1 MVAGYLRPTGIPTHH
16 NPGGSAPPPAMSDHP
31 VAGSG
36 GLQDLR
42 RQRRRAQARY
52 RKLRRLV
59 RLVWNA
65 SSRPHPT
72 PCYHFNKYYY
82 LILTSRRGLAR
93 RQSARPRPSQAPPHP
108 AAPQHSTIL
117 AESRCR
123 GGEPGE
129 TGLSGWLTGTDAPL
143 CFALTDSPSLA
154 QSCRACPAPPG
165 L

>member
-36 GLQDLR
+36 GLPDLQ
-42 RQRRRAQARY
+42 RQRRRARP
-52 RKLRRLV
+52 RELSRLV

-93 RQSARPRPSQAPPHP
+93 RLSARPRPSQAPPHP
-108 AAPQHSTIL
+108 AAPRHSTIL
-117 AESRCR
+117 AEGRGAGGDRAQWLARWHGGAFVLRANRVSR
-123 GGEPGE
+123 
-129 TGLSGWLTGTDAPL
+129 
-143 CFALTDSPSLA
+143 
-154 QSCRACPAPPG
+154 
-165 L
+165 